1 MRSNRRDTAILK
13 DESLFV
19 QMLNKYS
26 TYWPWFII
34 SLFICSGLAYLY
46 VRYVPPKYEAT
57 ASLIIK
63 DEKKGYDDSKLMES
77 LNMISTKKIIENEI
91 EILQSRTVADN
102 VVKRMHLY
110 APVFQDGKVNAV
122 SAYLS
127 SPISVLVFEPEKIK
141 KTDKIPLNYNSE
153 REIVSI
159 NGKFEG
165 ALNQW
170 IKTPYGVLK
179 FISNPKF
186 TDNGSGKP
194 FYFSL
199 VEPREVTRKI
209 LDNLKVTPSN
219 RLSSVISLSYRDVLP
234 ELAEDILNEL
244 ITAYNN
250 ASVNE
255 KNTLAKNTLAFI
267 EQRLDVVGRHLDS
280 IEQKTQQYKAGTNAV
295 DINTQGQLFL
305 QNVSA
310 NDQKL
315 SEINMQLSVMNQLED
330 YVTSNNSNLGLLP
343 SNLGITDPSLSQLLT
358 SLNDAELE
366 HEKLKKTVAE
376 NNPVLTSVTSQIEK
390 IKPNIIENIKRQRQN
405 LETSRD
411 NLSATNNGYNSMLHS
426 IPVKERQLLEISRNQ
441 NIENGIYA
449 FLLQKKEESELS
461 YASKIADSRV
471 VNFAQASN
479 VPVSP
484 NKIVL
489 GVVVLVCSFA
499 FPMAFLRTREIFSK
513 KVLYRQDVEASTSIP
528 VIGEVAFNKSSE
540 QLLLS
545 ETEKRSF
552 ISEVFRRI
560 RVSLQYLGI
569 DSGHKKIMV
578 TSSISGEG
586 KSFIAANLALSFAI
600 AGKKVL
606 LMDMDLHNPSLGRIF
621 GKSGEKGVSDFLI
634 GEKRPDEIIMNLPG
648 HYNLFFAPAGI
659 LQENPSELLENGRIR
674 DLISYV
680 ENNFDV
686 IIIDTAPVLP
696 VIDAYIL
703 SEFTDATLYVVRHR
717 NTPKTIIERIDE
729 NNKINPLTNPA
740 IIFNG
745 VKPRGFSKNNYGY
758 GYGYVYGY
766 KSSQKKA

>member
-1 MRSNRRDTAILK
+1 MKWNQRDTSIPK

-141 KTDKIPLNYNSE
+141 KTHKIPLNYNSE

-159 NGKFEG
+159 NGKYEG

-209 LDNLKVTPSN
+209 LNNLKVTPSN

-250 ASVNE
+250 ASINE

-280 IEQKTQQYKAGTNAV
+280 IEHKTQQYKAGTNAV

-366 HEKLKKTVAE
+366 REKLKKTVAE
-376 NNPVLTSVTSQIEK
+376 NNPVLTSVNSQIEK
-390 IKPNIIENIKRQRQN
+390 IKPSIIENIKRQRQN

-411 NLSATNNGYNSMLHS
+411 NLSATNSTYNSMLQS

-499 FPMAFLRTREIFSK
+499 FPMAFLRTREILSK

-560 RVSLQYLGI
+560 RVSLQYLGV

-621 GKSGEKGVSDFLI
+621 GKSDETGINDFLI

-659 LQENPSELLENGRIR
+659 LQENPSELLENGRVR

-703 SEFTDATLYVVRHR
+703 SEFADATLYVVRHR

-766 KSSQKKA
+766 KVSQKKR